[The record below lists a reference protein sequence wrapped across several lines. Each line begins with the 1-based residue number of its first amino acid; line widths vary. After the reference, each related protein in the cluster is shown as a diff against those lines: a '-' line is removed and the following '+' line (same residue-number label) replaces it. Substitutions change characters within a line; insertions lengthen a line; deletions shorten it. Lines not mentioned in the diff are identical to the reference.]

1 MGGILLLTQSYS
13 EFGRDGLLDV
23 NMLCALRAGSG
34 SVKVSGAD
42 FLRGRSFGT
51 VRNSGASVVRGVDG
65 ALEGPLWAIE
75 GSVMSVMEKA
85 GGKIPIFLLVAS

>member
-1 MGGILLLTQSYS
+1 MDFLL
-13 EFGRDGLLDV
+13 V

-42 FLRGRSFGT
+42 FFRGRSLGT
-51 VRNSGASVVRGVDG
+51 VRNSGASVVRGVEG
-65 ALEGPLWAIE
+65 ALEGPLREQE
-75 GSVMSVMEKA
+75 GSAMSVIDMA